1 MLSAL
6 RAQVNAELLRLEVNR
21 RPALRRSD
29 DPEALL
35 ATDLPL
41 AASAETAEG
50 FVRRLRELGWRVWM
64 AANGWLL
71 LDADVPLPEAAP
83 AEEDVTGECGCCLSI
98 LARHAEENGLAA
110 EWLRTIVKAAEA
122 GEKPF
127 GRCCGQL
134 HAYLAELLRLHQP
147 LPGKLL
153 PYLKRAYHDL
163 HQDRRNTT

>member
-71 LDADVPLPEAAP
+71 LDAPVPAPEAAMSALP
-83 AEEDVTGECGCCLSI
+83 AGECGCCVSI
-98 LARHAEENGLAA
+98 LRRHPDEGDASGMIRAL
-110 EWLRTIVKAAEA
+110 VKAADA
-122 GEKPF
+122 GRQPF
-127 GRCCGQL
+127 ERLCSQLHGQL
-134 HAYLAELLRLHQP
+134 AALLRRREP
-147 LPGKLL
+147 LPSALL
-153 PYLKRAYHDL
+153 PYLCQAYYDL
-163 HQDRRNTT
+163 YDRRNQP